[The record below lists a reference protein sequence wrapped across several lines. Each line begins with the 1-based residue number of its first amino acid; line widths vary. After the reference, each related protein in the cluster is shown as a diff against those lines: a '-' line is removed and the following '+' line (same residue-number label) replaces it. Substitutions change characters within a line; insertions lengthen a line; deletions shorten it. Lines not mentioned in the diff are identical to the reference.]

1 MKENVKKIKYFVLII
16 FIILIVSIAIIRI
29 FQTLFTIYLHYDS
42 VMWCNNKNRKA
53 LRNEGIYSI
62 GNFSIITL
70 EADYNMENNEVKIM
84 QYFPSLFYKSIEIG
98 VSPEF
103 VREHNGKGEAFIKY
117 SLPYFIILLF
127 CIFIIKYK
135 IIPKME

>member
-1 MKENVKKIKYFVLII
+1 MKNIKKIQHIIFLII
-16 FIILIVSIAIIRI
+16 TVLVISIAIIRI
-29 FQTLFTIYLHYDS
+29 FQALLTIYLYYDS
-42 VMWCNNKNRKA
+42 V
-53 LRNEGIYSI
+53 YSI

-70 EADYNMENNEVKIM
+70 KTDYRMENNEVKIM

-103 VREHNGKGEAFIKY
+103 VREHNGKGEAFIKC

>member
-1 MKENVKKIKYFVLII
+1 MKNIKKIQYIIFLII
-16 FIILIVSIAIIRI
+16 TVLVISIAIIRI
-29 FQTLFTIYLHYDS
+29 FQTLFTIYLHYNS

-70 EADYNMENNEVKIM
+70 EVDYNMENNEVKIM

-103 VREHNGKGEAFIKY
+103 VREHNGKGEAFIKC

-127 CIFIIKYK
+127 CISIIKYK

>member
-1 MKENVKKIKYFVLII
+1 MIKSIKKIQYII
-16 FIILIVSIAIIRI
+16 SFIITILVISIAIIRI
-29 FQTLFTIYLHYDS
+29 FQTLFTIYLHYNS

-70 EADYNMENNEVKIM
+70 EVDYNMENNEVKIM

-103 VREHNGKGEAFIKY
+103 VREHNGKGEAFIKC

>member
-1 MKENVKKIKYFVLII
+1 MII

-29 FQTLFTIYLHYDS
+29 FQALLTIYLYYDS
-42 VMWCNNKNRKA
+42 V
-53 LRNEGIYSI
+53 YSI

-70 EADYNMENNEVKIM
+70 KTDYRMENNEVKIM

-103 VREHNGKGEAFIKY
+103 VREHNGKGEAFIKC

>member
-1 MKENVKKIKYFVLII
+1 MKNIKKIQHIIFLII
-16 FIILIVSIAIIRI
+16 TVLVISIAIIRI
-29 FQTLFTIYLHYDS
+29 FQALLTIYLYYDS
-42 VMWCNNKNRKA
+42 V
-53 LRNEGIYSI
+53 YSI

-70 EADYNMENNEVKIM
+70 KTDYRMENNEVKIM
-84 QYFPSLFYKSIEIG
+84 QYFPSLFYKSTEIN
-98 VSPEF
+98 VSPET
-103 VREHNGKGEAFIKY
+103 VRERNGKGEAFIKC

>member
-1 MKENVKKIKYFVLII
+1 MKNIKKIQHIIFLII
-16 FIILIVSIAIIRI
+16 TVLVISIAIIRI
-29 FQTLFTIYLHYDS
+29 FQALLTIYLYYDS
-42 VMWCNNKNRKA
+42 V
-53 LRNEGIYSI
+53 YSI

-70 EADYNMENNEVKIM
+70 KTDYRMENNEVKIM